1 MSPAGSTRNLD
12 KIVVAFGPTG
22 KAGEAC
28 LVLSHRSRHS
38 PTMASKKIVNAE
50 NLETL
55 GAKRLA
61 TLLMEAAE
69 RDAGIKRRLRL
80 ELAVTKAPESLA
92 AEVRKGL
99 VRLAVPARMQI
110 GTRPANL
117 QLILMC
123 SGRQLL
129 IR

>member
-1 MSPAGSTRNLD
+1 
-12 KIVVAFGPTG
+12 
-22 KAGEAC
+22 
-28 LVLSHRSRHS
+28 
-38 PTMASKKIVNAE
+38 MASKKIVNAE

-55 GAKRLA
+55 GANRLA

-117 QLILMC
+117 QLILIC